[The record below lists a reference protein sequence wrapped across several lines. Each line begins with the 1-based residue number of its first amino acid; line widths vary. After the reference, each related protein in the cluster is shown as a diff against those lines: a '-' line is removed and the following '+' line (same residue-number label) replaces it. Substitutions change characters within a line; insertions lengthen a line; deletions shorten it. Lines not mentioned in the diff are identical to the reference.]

1 MCRMLVAA
9 GNFTI
14 DHLIDDFI
22 LMAADQNERHEKNL
36 DQEFKHGDG
45 WGMAY
50 LEHGEL
56 KVFRSP
62 KAVFEDDQ
70 IHRFRQLQTDLV
82 LLHARKASRGQ
93 VELRNVHPF
102 ACQLQGRRYV
112 FCHNGTIHDELVFDN
127 AFKPIGSTDSERLFY
142 YLLTNSNGQLTPT
155 LLKAKLEKIKNF
167 TAANF
172 ILSDG
177 KTIYASNWYTENPN
191 YYSLKVL
198 QKPGLIIVAS
208 EKLPHYRTDA
218 WKILENQDI
227 VSVGTS
233 DLSVKIN

>member
-1 MCRMLVAA
+1 MLVAA

-70 IHRFRQLQTDLV
+70 IHQFRQLQTDLV

-102 ACQLQGRRYV
+102 ACQVQGRRYV
-112 FCHNGTIHDELVFDN
+112 FCHNGTIHDPLPFDGE
-127 AFKPIGSTDSERLFY
+127 FHPVSDTDSERLFY
-142 YLLTNSNGQLTPT
+142 YLLSSGQEQPSPASM
-155 LLKAKLEKIKNF
+155 KAKLDKLRSY

-172 ILSDG
+172 LMTNGEMIFAG
-177 KTIYASNWYTENPN
+177 NWYTENPN
-191 YYSLKVL
+191 YYTMKLL
-198 QKPGLIIVAS
+198 QEKGLAIVAS
-208 EKLPHYRTDA
+208 EVLPHYQHKQWLKLDNRS
-218 WKILENQDI
+218 I
-227 VSVGTS
+227 VSIRKS
-233 DLSVKIN
+233 DW